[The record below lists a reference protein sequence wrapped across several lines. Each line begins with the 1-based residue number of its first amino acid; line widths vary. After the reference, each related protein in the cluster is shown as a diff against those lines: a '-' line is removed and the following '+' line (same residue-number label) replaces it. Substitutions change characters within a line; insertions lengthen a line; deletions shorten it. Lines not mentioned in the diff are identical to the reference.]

1 MWTVRWWGRMS
12 HISLV
17 WSEITLLI
25 RSLPVTDNDIILTL
39 FQRKFSDL
47 QARTASSRSE
57 RASGGILNELSDW
70 LIGEENEGGMAR

>member
-1 MWTVRWWGRMS
+1 M
-12 HISLV
+12 I
-17 WSEITLLI
+17 
-25 RSLPVTDNDIILTL
+25 DNDIILTL